1 MEVTMPTKEQCAAD
15 SARICEYLMVD
26 FETKLKTHK
35 EKEHKWFI
43 QGSIHGIC
51 RDLGIDKQ
59 LAIYLVLGSN
69 TKEESWGNLREK
81 TEVEPV
87 KYIMRRTVVDK
98 GREIFPDHGFK
109 VYFGDNGGKGD
120 FHMKVDF
127 YLHAK
132 KADDDSTEFVK
143 VEKREYKPRTKK
155 EFVPKNKS
163 SKPSEDAPKSKTY
176 ASAIKTVKDEDAPA
190 PVVVTSKPVVKTQP
204 TKTAVYDITVI
215 EKLMSEQK
223 AISEQLAKLTSL
235 LADKISA

>member
-1 MEVTMPTKEQCAAD
+1 MPTKEQCAAD

-69 TKEESWGNLREK
+69 TKAESWGNLREK

-87 KYIMRRTVVDK
+87 KYIMRRSVVEK
-98 GREIFPDHGFK
+98 GREIFPDYGFK

-127 YLHAK
+127 YPHPK
-132 KADDDSTEFVK
+132 KTDGDSTEFVK
-143 VEKREYKPRTKK
+143 VEKREYKPKTKK
-155 EFVPKNKS
+155 EF
-163 SKPSEDAPKSKTY
+163 APKSKTSTEAPKRKTY
-176 ASAIKTVKDEDAPA
+176 ATVTKTVAEKTSTEKTVN
-190 PVVVTSKPVVKTQP
+190 PVTESKSVTTETV
-204 TKTAVYDITVI
+204 DIADI
-215 EKLMSEQK
+215 KRLMSEQK
-223 AISEQLAKLTSL
+223 AISEQITKLTSL
-235 LADKISA
+235 LVDKISA